1 MDVPRPR
8 EKLLTHLDPSAFVA
22 DPDLIRMLDEHSA
35 PASCEAD
42 GALFRQGEPPTGL
55 YIFHQGSV
63 TLSVISENGQSLFA
77 AQALPGSLLGLP
89 AVVTDKPYTLTANAR
104 AGAQVTFIG
113 RGEFT
118 QLMLS
123 HPHLSVKI
131 LKILATEVRSARRAL
146 Y

>member
-1 MDVPRPR
+1 MKASSPR
-8 EKLLTHLDPSAFVA
+8 EKLLTQLDPSAFVA
-22 DPDLIRMLDEHSA
+22 DPDLIRMLEKHTA
-35 PASCEAD
+35 PTPCDVD
-42 GALFRQGEPPTGL
+42 GALFRQGDPPAGL
-55 YIFHQGSV
+55 YIFINGSV
-63 TLSVISENGQSLFA
+63 TLSMISENGQSLFA

-113 RGEFT
+113 RSDFT

-123 HPHLSVKI
+123 HPQLSARI

>member
-1 MDVPRPR
+1 MKVSGPR
-8 EKLLTHLDPSAFVA
+8 EKLLAQLDPSAFVA
-22 DPDLIRMLDEHSA
+22 DIELIRMLEKHSVPA
-35 PASCEAD
+35 PCEVD

-63 TLSVISENGQSLFA
+63 TLSMISENCQSLFA

-89 AVVTDKPYTLTANAR
+89 AIVSDKPYSLTATAR
-104 AGAQVTFIG
+104 EGAKVSFIG
-113 RGEFT
+113 RSEFT

-123 HPHLSVKI
+123 QPQISIRI
-131 LKILATEVRSARRAL
+131 LRVLAAEVRSARTAL

>member
-1 MDVPRPR
+1 MKASSPR
-8 EKLLTHLDPSAFVA
+8 EKLLTHLDPSSFVA
-22 DPDLIRMLDEHSA
+22 DPALIRMLEEHSA
-35 PASCEAD
+35 PARCEID
-42 GALFRQGEPPTGL
+42 GALFRQGDSPAGL
-55 YIFHQGSV
+55 YIFHHGSV
-63 TLSVISENGQSLFA
+63 TLSMISENGQSLFA

-104 AGAQVTFIG
+104 AGAQVSFIG

-123 HPHLSVKI
+123 HPKLSAQV
-131 LKILATEVRSARRAL
+131 LKILAAEVRSARRAL